1 MGASW
6 LGATSVVLAQA
17 LLHGSASAFAPP
29 VGLAAQSLF
38 APAARHQ
45 IALLH
50 LRPGRATRQ
59 VPPGQRPAGGAEA
72 WGRGLLRMSL
82 QDVDS
87 SRLFETV
94 SAMEPSFLPAETI
107 LGATVAAS
115 ENSTV
120 LPLFPLGSVVYTPFS
135 EHRLNIFEPRYRAM
149 YNDILFSGSRRFA
162 VCTMHP
168 EDGRFSEYATV
179 FYLKDLKEVSEQTN
193 DAVKFVCDHEVM
205 RGGCDTLPGRE
216 PSKCTRL
223 ASPDAAHANTPCQ
236 VIARVKINKVLN
248 PSAWASRETY
258 LKIEVDYQEDT
269 AEVTSISVQISVFLC
284 AVTLAPSPPRS
295 FAPSIAP
302 FILHRGSQHVKE
314 EADEKAACLVRIF
327 SVLSPPS
334 WPSVVT

>member
-1 MGASW
+1 MGGYR
-6 LGATSVVLAQA
+6 LGSTAVVLAQA
-17 LLHGSASAFAPP
+17 LMHGSASAFAPP

-45 IALLH
+45 FALP
-50 LRPGRATRQ
+50 LRPGRATQQ
-59 VPPGQRPAGGAEA
+59 V
-72 WGRGLLRMSL
+72 GRRLGRVLLSMSL

-94 SAMEPSFLPAETI
+94 GAMEPSFLPAETI

-205 RGGCDTLPGRE
+205 CGGCDTLPGRE

-223 ASPDAAHANTPCQ
+223 AGDRDDAT
-236 VIARVKINKVLN
+236 
-248 PSAWASRETY
+248 
-258 LKIEVDYQEDT
+258 
-269 AEVTSISVQISVFLC
+269 
-284 AVTLAPSPPRS
+284 
-295 FAPSIAP
+295 
-302 FILHRGSQHVKE
+302 
-314 EADEKAACLVRIF
+314 
-327 SVLSPPS
+327 
-334 WPSVVT
+334 